1 MTEASGWI
9 RAGRWLAW
17 VLAVSFLVAA
27 VIFILLEFDV
37 TARPVERP
45 PGPPDLVSE
54 LQAFFANEQTRWPQQ
69 VAASLLFALGFAA
82 LAGIGVLLRD
92 VLGRQD
98 GRTSIVS
105 GSLGMAGV
113 VGVTSQL
120 AWLGAREVAIDGRWC
135 DCKYFIEQ
143 IVSQGRTLAMIDG
156 LQEWLLFGVFAL
168 AAAGI
173 FLAGRLA
180 LERGFPSSGWARYSF
195 IIAALFLVALVGS
208 FFDLELLFAAITGI
222 GGGIL
227 LPLWA
232 LWLARQLD
240 RAPAPASA

>member
-1 MTEASGWI
+1 MSEASGWV

-17 VLAVSFLVAA
+17 VLAISFFGAA

-45 PGPPDLVSE
+45 PGPPDFVAE

-69 VAASLLFALGFAA
+69 VASSLLFALGFAA
-82 LAGIGVLLRD
+82 LAGIGLLLRD

-105 GSLGMAGV
+105 ASLGMAGV
-113 VGVTSQL
+113 VGLTSQL
-120 AWLGAREVAIDGRWC
+120 GWLGAREVAIDGRWC

-143 IVSQGRTLAMIDG
+143 IVSQGRTLAIIDG

-168 AAAGI
+168 AAAGT
-173 FLAGRLA
+173 FMAGRLA
-180 LERGFPSSGWARYSF
+180 LERGFPNSGWARYSF
-195 IIAALFLVALVGS
+195 VIAALFLVALVS
-208 FFDLELLFAAITGI
+208 FLFDLDDLVAPITGI
-222 GGGIL
+222 GAGIL

-232 LWLARQLD
+232 LWLVRQLE
-240 RAPAPASA
+240 RTPERVPA